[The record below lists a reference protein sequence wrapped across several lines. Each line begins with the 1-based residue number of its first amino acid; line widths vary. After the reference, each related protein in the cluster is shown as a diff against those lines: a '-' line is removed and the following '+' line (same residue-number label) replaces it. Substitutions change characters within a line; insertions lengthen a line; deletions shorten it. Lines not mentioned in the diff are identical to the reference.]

1 MKKPLKRELFR
12 PLRSRGVDLA
22 FLIDDSLTAARSRE
36 QAQYQCRIM
45 VELLTALGFTLSLN
59 KCQLGPTCRVRFLGF
74 IVDSERQS
82 LSVPEDK
89 VEGLTSLVQQ
99 LEETGAGG
107 ITFRHV
113 AQVVGKIVSMT
124 PAVTLAPL
132 HARVISQA
140 LAGARGWD
148 EAVGDPTAVL
158 QRARL
163 FLQLLRMKNGRTWW
177 AKGRPLKLR
186 MVGDASEVGVGG
198 FLPDG
203 ELGIASSSFRV
214 PFTEQQ
220 LARRAANDFSSTERE
235 VVATTV
241 CLQFVDAQRPEL
253 LAGRI
258 VQYQTDS
265 QAAMPRHEGN
275 TALPEGRGR
284 VAHMVRRARL

>member
-1 MKKPLKRELFR
+1 
-12 PLRSRGVDLA
+12 
-22 FLIDDSLTAARSRE
+22 
-36 QAQYQCRIM
+36 
-45 VELLTALGFTLSLN
+45 
-59 KCQLGPTCRVRFLGF
+59 
-74 IVDSERQS
+74 
-82 LSVPEDK
+82 
-89 VEGLTSLVQQ
+89 
-99 LEETGAGG
+99 
-107 ITFRHV
+107 
-113 AQVVGKIVSMT
+113 
-124 PAVTLAPL
+124 
-132 HARVISQA
+132 
-140 LAGARGWD
+140 
-148 EAVGDPTAVL
+148 
-158 QRARL
+158 
-163 FLQLLRMKNGRTWW
+163 
-177 AKGRPLKLR
+177 

>member
-177 AKGRPLKLR
+177 AKGTPLKLC

-198 FLPDG
+198 FLPNG
-203 ELGIASSSFRV
+203 KLG
-214 PFTEQQ
+214 
-220 LARRAANDFSSTERE
+220 N
-235 VVATTV
+235 
-241 CLQFVDAQRPEL
+241 C
-253 LAGRI
+253 
-258 VQYQTDS
+258 
-265 QAAMPRHEGN
+265 
-275 TALPEGRGR
+275 
-284 VAHMVRRARL
+284 